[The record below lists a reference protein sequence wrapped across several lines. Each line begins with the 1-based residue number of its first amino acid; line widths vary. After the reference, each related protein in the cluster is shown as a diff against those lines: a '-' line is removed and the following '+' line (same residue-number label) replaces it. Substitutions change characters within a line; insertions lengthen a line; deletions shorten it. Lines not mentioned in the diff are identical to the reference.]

1 MAKTALVWTEPPAV
15 LQQAIT
21 SYGELVESKVGAFLV
36 MERLEAQNWMRQNR
50 PWKDIS
56 GNARR
61 GLRVEVV
68 ERGSQWIM
76 YFIHSVD
83 YGVFLELSRGGKY
96 AVIEPGL
103 RRTVPRIKR
112 GMKGL
117 VN

>member
-1 MAKTALVWTEPPAV
+1 MAQTALVWDRSPEV
-15 LQQAIT
+15 LQQAID
-21 SYGELVESKVGAFLV
+21 SYGKLVESKVGAFLV

-68 ERGSQWIM
+68 ERGDSWIM

-83 YGVFLELSRGGKY
+83 YGVFLELRNGGKY

-103 RRTVPRIKR
+103 RRTVPRIKN
-112 GMKGL
+112 GLKGL